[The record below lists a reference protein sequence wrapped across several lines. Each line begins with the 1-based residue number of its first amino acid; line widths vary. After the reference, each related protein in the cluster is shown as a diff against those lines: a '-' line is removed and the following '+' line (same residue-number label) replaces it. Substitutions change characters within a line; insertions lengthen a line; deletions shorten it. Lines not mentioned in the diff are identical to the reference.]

1 MGVGRKTVERT
12 RKISADFGLTNRHA
26 KRPFHPVCYRILLS
40 LLFSLLSLGYLPKGS
55 SNSSRQFESFLF
67 TRSKFSLSLSLS
79 NQICTHYLSHQKGF
93 FFSFFFSLHPL
104 FGTIYHGRH
113 KRRPMMK
120 RVGRPGPKK
129 KKKRKPPPC
138 SLITITR
145 RLKFKLDISKS
156 VVVQK
161 NKGTCF
167 YLIYFFFLSFSL
179 VC

>member
-1 MGVGRKTVERT
+1 
-12 RKISADFGLTNRHA
+12 
-26 KRPFHPVCYRILLS
+26 
-40 LLFSLLSLGYLPKGS
+40 
-55 SNSSRQFESFLF
+55 
-67 TRSKFSLSLSLS
+67 
-79 NQICTHYLSHQKGF
+79 
-93 FFSFFFSLHPL
+93 
-104 FGTIYHGRH
+104 
-113 KRRPMMK
+113 MK

-167 YLIYFFFLSFSL
+167 YLIYFFFFFLSLLCVEFFFVCSL
-179 VC
+179 SVESFRKGSGSGLNELEGSTAAVVFYRPTCECGCKGV